1 MRMLIMMLCD
11 RNDYDIL
18 WPKERSVCAA
28 GIVSVIMIT
37 LSLFTPIE
45 TDQKDQKE
53 MKHGV
58 V

>member
-1 MRMLIMMLCD
+1 MLIMMLCD
-11 RNDYDIL
+11 RNDYDDTVAQGEVRL
-18 WPKERSVCAA
+18 RCGHRERNNDH
-28 GIVSVIMIT
+28 
-37 LSLFTPIE
+37 SLFTPIE